1 MRWAWI
7 VVVTAVITVIASIV
21 RPEVAHLAFR
31 ATLLA
36 AAVAVLLEAASRLF
50 EMLPASR
57 WATGWRPHRRPR
69 PELPA
74 AVSTPAAQLRWRG
87 RRIPMPIALNLA
99 NLYNDRL
106 AVRYGLRTRRLEDLP
121 AIESLLS
128 PHAYLVVTAQPHPRT
143 NLHPLARIPR
153 TWLEPLLTELEH
165 L

>member
-7 VVVTAVITVIASIV
+7 VVVTAILTVITSVA
-21 RPEVAHLAFR
+21 RPDVAHLAFR

-57 WATGWRPHRRPR
+57 WANGWLPHRRKR
-69 PELPA
+69 PELPNA
-74 AVSTPAAQLRWRG
+74 LSTPAAQLRWRG
-87 RRIPMPIALNLA
+87 RRLPMPVALNLA
-99 NLYNDRL
+99 SLYNDRL
-106 AVRYGLRTRRLEDLP
+106 AVRYGLTARRPEDLP
-121 AIESLLS
+121 SIESLLS
-128 PHAYLVVTAQPHPRT
+128 AHAYLVVTAQPHPRT